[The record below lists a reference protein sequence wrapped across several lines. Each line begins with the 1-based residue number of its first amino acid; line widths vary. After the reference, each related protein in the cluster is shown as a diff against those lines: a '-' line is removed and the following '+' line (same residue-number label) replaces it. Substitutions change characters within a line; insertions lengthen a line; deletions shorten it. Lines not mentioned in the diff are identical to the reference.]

1 MLKYSKEFKLNIV
14 EYYLSHDY
22 GYMKVSIFHDL
33 FMHLG
38 GVPKRI
44 FFLLFG
50 GVPKKSPK
58 N

>member
-38 GVPKRI
+38 GVPK
-44 FFLLFG
+44 
-50 GVPKKSPK
+50 KSPK